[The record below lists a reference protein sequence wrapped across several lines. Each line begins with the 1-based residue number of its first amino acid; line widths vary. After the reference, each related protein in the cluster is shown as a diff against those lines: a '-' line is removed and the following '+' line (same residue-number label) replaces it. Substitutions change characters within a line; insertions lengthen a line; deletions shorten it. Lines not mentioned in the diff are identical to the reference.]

1 VQEQTPRRR
10 RQPEYIAPSWAW
22 ASVDGPISYGHY
34 YPDDPYKEMIEII
47 DAKTTLTSS
56 NAPFGAVTDG
66 SLVIKAKC
74 EDIKIKTHS
83 ETYHEWKSGEIRGIS
98 LTIDDH
104 PLSVHPDADEDCWTH
119 ACHGP
124 LEVVLRRVA
133 TYTLSRLYA
142 PDYEEIPLDTIH
154 GFEMREVTII

>member
-1 VQEQTPRRR
+1 MGIGGRADFLWTLLSRRSIQGDHRDHR
-10 RQPEYIAPSWAW
+10 RENNTHLP
-22 ASVDGPISYGHY
+22 
-34 YPDDPYKEMIEII
+34 
-47 DAKTTLTSS
+47 

-74 EDIKIKTHS
+74 EDIKIKTDS

-104 PLSVHPDADEDCWTH
+104 PLLVHPDADEDCWTH

-124 LEVVLRRVA
+124 LEVVLLKLGINFGIVLLRVDRDTYRRVA